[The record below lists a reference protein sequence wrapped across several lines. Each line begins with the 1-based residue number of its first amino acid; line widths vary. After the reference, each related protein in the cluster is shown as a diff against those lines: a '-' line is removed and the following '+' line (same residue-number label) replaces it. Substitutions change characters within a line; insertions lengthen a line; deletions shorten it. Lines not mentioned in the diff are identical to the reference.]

1 MRAAAAGFAP
11 QDRLWAG
18 LGALSHVINE
28 RERRNTILGRHNA
41 ELRAA
46 AAAGDDVVA
55 LQVAAR
61 LHQSR
66 VTSAHMPAAATQ
78 ANA

>member
-1 MRAAAAGFAP
+1 MCAAAAGFAP

-46 AAAGDDVVA
+46 AAAGDDVAA
-55 LQVAAR
+55 LQVTER
-61 LHQSR
+61 LRQSR
-66 VTSAHMPAAATQ
+66 VTSPHTPAAAAQ
-78 ANA
+78 ADA